1 VADVLVA
8 QGVGV
13 DYPTPAGVVT
23 ALDDVTVAVPDEG
36 ITVFAG
42 PSGSG
47 KSTLL
52 RVLALV
58 ERPTRGVVELG
69 GEAVSGRSH
78 RQLRALRRQTI
89 ALMFQS
95 PLENLLPELTAAQN
109 VIAAAESSGRR
120 ASLDLLEVVGL
131 QGMGDY
137 RVPALSGGQQQRL
150 ALCCALAREPK
161 IVLADEP
168 TSQLDDTSAG
178 LVLDSLKVLVD
189 RGVPVAVASH
199 DDRLVKLADRV
210 VRMSSGR
217 VGSGRPGSGRVA

>member
-1 VADVLVA
+1 VADVLAA

-13 DYPTPAGVVT
+13 DYATPAGTVT
-23 ALDDVTVAVPDEG
+23 AIDDVTVVVPDNG

-58 ERPTRGVVELG
+58 ERPTRGAVDLS
-69 GEAVSGRSH
+69 GETVSRRSY
-78 RQLRALRRQTI
+78 RQLRELRRQTI
-89 ALMFQS
+89 ALMFQN
-95 PLENLLPELTAAQN
+95 PMENLLPELTAAQN
-109 VIAAAESSGRR
+109 VIAAAQSAGRT
-120 ASLDLLEVVGL
+120 ADLGLLGVVGL
-131 QGMGDY
+131 DGMGDY

-161 IVLADEP
+161 VVLADEP
-168 TSQLDDTSAG
+168 TSQLDDVSAG
-178 LVLDSLKVLVD
+178 LVLESLKVLVD

-199 DDRLVKLADRV
+199 DDRLIGLADRV
-210 VRMSSGR
+210 VRMR
-217 VGSGRPGSGRVA
+217 SGRVA

>member
-1 VADVLVA
+1 MADVLVA

-13 DYPTPAGVVT
+13 DYPTPAGTVT
-23 ALDDVTVAVPDEG
+23 AIDDVTVTVPDEG

-69 GEAVSGRSH
+69 GEAVSGQSH
-78 RQLRALRRQTI
+78 RQLRALRRKTI
-89 ALMFQS
+89 ALMFQN

-109 VIAAAESSGRR
+109 VIAAAQSAGRE
-120 ASLDLLEVVGL
+120 ADLELLGVVGL
-131 QGMGDY
+131 DGMGDY

-150 ALCCALAREPK
+150 ALCCALARGPK
-161 IVLADEP
+161 VVLADEP
-168 TSQLDDTSAG
+168 TSQLDDASAG
-178 LVLDSLKVLVD
+178 LVLETLKVLVD

-199 DDRLVKLADRV
+199 DDRLVKLADQV
-210 VRMSSGR
+210 VHMSSGR
-217 VGSGRPGSGRVA
+217 VDSGRVA

>member
-1 VADVLVA
+1 MADVLAA
-8 QGVGV
+8 QGIGV
-13 DYPTPAGVVT
+13 DYPTPAGTVT
-23 ALDDVTVAVPDEG
+23 AIDDVTVTVPDQG
-36 ITVFAG
+36 VTVFAG

-69 GEAVSGRSH
+69 GEAVSGQSH
-78 RQLRALRRQTI
+78 RQLRALRRKTI
-89 ALMFQS
+89 ALMFQN

-109 VIAAAESSGRR
+109 VIAAAQSAGRD
-120 ASLDLLEVVGL
+120 ADLDLLGVVGL
-131 QGMGDY
+131 DGMGDY

-150 ALCCALAREPK
+150 ALCCALAREPRV
-161 IVLADEP
+161 VLADEP
-168 TSQLDDTSAG
+168 TSQLDDASAG
-178 LVLDSLKVLVD
+178 LVLETLKVLVD

-217 VGSGRPGSGRVA
+217 VA

>member
-1 VADVLVA
+1 MADVLAA

-13 DYPTPAGVVT
+13 DYPTPAGTVT
-23 ALDDVTVAVPDEG
+23 AIDGVTVTVPDEG
-36 ITVFAG
+36 VTLFAG

-58 ERPTRGVVELG
+58 ERPTRGVVQLG

-78 RQLRALRRQTI
+78 RRLRALRRQTI
-89 ALMFQS
+89 ALMFQN

-109 VIAAAESSGRR
+109 VIAAAQSAGRE
-120 ASLDLLEVVGL
+120 ADLDLLGVVGL
-131 QGMGDY
+131 DGMGDY

-161 IVLADEP
+161 VVLADEP

-178 LVLDSLKVLVD
+178 LVLETLKVLVD

-199 DDRLVKLADRV
+199 DDRLIKLADRV
-210 VRMSSGR
+210 VRMDSGR
-217 VGSGRPGSGRVA
+217 VDSGRVA

>member
-1 VADVLVA
+1 MADVLVA

-13 DYPTPAGVVT
+13 DYPTPAGAVT
-23 ALDDVTVAVPDEG
+23 AIDDVTVTVPDEG

-89 ALMFQS
+89 ALMFQN

-109 VIAAAESSGRR
+109 VIAAAQSNGRR
-120 ASLDLLEVVGL
+120 GAGRKADLDLLDVVGL
-131 QGMGDY
+131 KGMGDY

-161 IVLADEP
+161 VVLADEP

-199 DDRLVKLADRV
+199 DDRLVHLADRV

-217 VGSGRPGSGRVA
+217 VA

>member
-1 VADVLVA
+1 VADVLAA

-13 DYPTPAGVVT
+13 DYATPAGTVT
-23 ALDDVTVAVPDEG
+23 AIDDVTVVVPDNG

-58 ERPTRGVVELG
+58 ERPTRGAVDLS
-69 GEAVSGRSH
+69 GETVSRRSH

-89 ALMFQS
+89 ALMFQN
-95 PLENLLPELTAAQN
+95 PMENLLPELTAAQN
-109 VIAAAESSGRR
+109 VIAAAQSAGRT
-120 ASLDLLEVVGL
+120 ADLGLLGVVGL
-131 QGMGDY
+131 DGMGDY

-150 ALCCALAREPK
+150 ALCCALARDPK
-161 IVLADEP
+161 VVLADEP
-168 TSQLDDTSAG
+168 TSQLDDVSAG
-178 LVLDSLKVLVD
+178 LVLESLKVLVD

-199 DDRLVKLADRV
+199 DDRLIGLADHV
-210 VRMSSGR
+210 VRMRSGR
-217 VGSGRPGSGRVA
+217 LESGRVA

>member
-13 DYPTPAGVVT
+13 DYPTPAGAVT
-23 ALDDVTVAVPDEG
+23 AIDDVTVTVPDEG

-69 GEAVSGRSH
+69 GEAVSRRSH

-89 ALMFQS
+89 ALMFQN

-109 VIAAAESSGRR
+109 VIAAAQSAGRR
-120 ASLDLLEVVGL
+120 ADLDLLEVVGL
-131 QGMGDY
+131 KGMGDY

-161 IVLADEP
+161 VVLADEP

-199 DDRLVKLADRV
+199 DDRLVNLADRV

-217 VGSGRPGSGRVA
+217 VA

>member
-1 VADVLVA
+1 MADVLVA

-13 DYPTPAGVVT
+13 DYPTPAGAVT
-23 ALDDVTVAVPDEG
+23 AIDDVTVTVPDNG

-58 ERPTRGVVELG
+58 ERPTRGVVELSG
-69 GEAVSGRSH
+69 DAVSGRSH
-78 RQLRALRRQTI
+78 RQLRALRRKTI
-89 ALMFQS
+89 ALMFQN

-109 VIAAAESSGRR
+109 VIAAAQSAGRK
-120 ASLDLLEVVGL
+120 ADLSLLNVVGL
-131 QGMGDY
+131 DGMGDY

-161 IVLADEP
+161 VVLADEP
-168 TSQLDDTSAG
+168 TSQLDDVSAQ
-178 LVLDSLKVLVD
+178 LVLESLKVLVE

-199 DDRLVKLADRV
+199 DDRLVRLADRV

-217 VGSGRPGSGRVA
+217 VA

>member
-1 VADVLVA
+1 MADVLVA

-13 DYPTPAGVVT
+13 DYPTPAGAVT
-23 ALDDVTVAVPDEG
+23 AIDDVTVTVPDQG

-58 ERPTRGVVELG
+58 ERPTRGVVQLD
-69 GEAVSGRSH
+69 GEAVSSRSH

-89 ALMFQS
+89 ALMFQN

-109 VIAAAESSGRR
+109 VIAAAQSAGRR
-120 ASLDLLEVVGL
+120 TDLGLLDVVGL
-131 QGMGDY
+131 KGMGNY

-161 IVLADEP
+161 VVLADEP
-168 TSQLDDTSAG
+168 TSQLDDMSAG
-178 LVLDSLKVLVD
+178 LVLESLKVLVE

-199 DDRLVKLADRV
+199 DDRLTELADLV

-217 VGSGRPGSGRVA
+217 VDHGRVA

>member
-1 VADVLVA
+1 VADVLAA

-13 DYPTPAGVVT
+13 DYPTPAGTVT
-23 ALDDVTVAVPDEG
+23 AIDDVTVTVPDEG
-36 ITVFAG
+36 VTVFAG

-58 ERPTRGVVELG
+58 ERPTRGGVALG
-69 GEAVSGRSH
+69 GQTVSGQSH
-78 RQLRALRRQTI
+78 RQLRALRRRTI
-89 ALMFQS
+89 ALMFQN

-109 VIAAAESSGRR
+109 VIAAAQSAGRQ
-120 ASLDLLEVVGL
+120 ADLGLLDVVGL
-131 QGMGDY
+131 AGMGDY

-150 ALCCALAREPK
+150 ALCCALARQPK
-161 IVLADEP
+161 VVLADEP

-178 LVLDSLKVLVD
+178 LVLESLKVLVD

-199 DDRLVKLADRV
+199 DDRLVELADRV
-210 VRMSSGR
+210 VRMD
-217 VGSGRPGSGRVA
+217 SGRVA

>member
-1 VADVLVA
+1 M

-13 DYPTPAGVVT
+13 DYPTPAGAVT
-23 ALDDVTVAVPDEG
+23 AIDDVTVAVPDNG
-36 ITVFAG
+36 VTVFAG

-58 ERPTRGVVELG
+58 ERPTRGVVELS
-69 GEAVSGRSH
+69 GEPVSRRSH
-78 RQLRALRRQTI
+78 RQLRLLRRQTI

-95 PLENLLPELTAAQN
+95 PLENLLPELTAEQN
-109 VIAAAESSGRR
+109 VLAAAQSAGRT
-120 ASLDLLEVVGL
+120 ADPGLLGVVGL
-131 QGMGDY
+131 DGMGDY

-150 ALCCALAREPK
+150 ALCCALARDPK
-161 IVLADEP
+161 VVLADEP

-178 LVLDSLKVLVD
+178 LVLETLKVLVE

-199 DDRLVKLADRV
+199 DDRLIGIADRV

-217 VGSGRPGSGRVA
+217 VESGRVA

>member
-1 VADVLVA
+1 VADVLAA

-13 DYPTPAGVVT
+13 DYSTPTGTVT
-23 ALDDVTVAVPDEG
+23 AINDVTVVVPDNG

-58 ERPTRGVVELG
+58 ERPTRGAVDLS
-69 GEAVSGRSH
+69 GETVSRRSH

-89 ALMFQS
+89 ALMFQN
-95 PLENLLPELTAAQN
+95 PMENLLPELTAAQN
-109 VIAAAESSGRR
+109 VIAAAQSVGFRGSGRT
-120 ASLDLLEVVGL
+120 AYLGLLGVVGL
-131 QGMGDY
+131 DGMGDY

-150 ALCCALAREPK
+150 ALCCALARDPK
-161 IVLADEP
+161 VVLADEP
-168 TSQLDDTSAG
+168 TSQLDDASAG
-178 LVLDSLKVLVD
+178 LVLESLKVLVD

-199 DDRLVKLADRV
+199 DDRLIGLADRV
-210 VRMSSGR
+210 LRME
-217 VGSGRPGSGRVA
+217 SGRVA

>member
-13 DYPTPAGVVT
+13 DYPTPAGAVT
-23 ALDDVTVAVPDEG
+23 AIDDVTVAVPDQG

-69 GEAVSGRSH
+69 GETVSRRSH

-89 ALMFQS
+89 ALMFQN

-109 VIAAAESSGRR
+109 VIAAAQSAGRETDLGL
-120 ASLDLLEVVGL
+120 LDVVGL
-131 QGMGDY
+131 RDMGHY

-161 IVLADEP
+161 VVLADEP
-168 TSQLDDTSAG
+168 TSQLDDVSAG
-178 LVLDSLKVLVD
+178 LVLESLKVLVE

-199 DDRLVKLADRV
+199 DDRLTELADRV

-217 VGSGRPGSGRVA
+217 VA

>member
-13 DYPTPAGVVT
+13 DYPTPAGTVT
-23 ALDDVTVAVPDEG
+23 AIDDVTVTVPDKG

-58 ERPTRGVVELG
+58 ERPTRGVVELSG
-69 GEAVSGRSH
+69 DAVSGRSH
-78 RQLRALRRQTI
+78 RQLRALRRKTI
-89 ALMFQS
+89 ALMFQN

-109 VIAAAESSGRR
+109 VIAAAQSAGHQ
-120 ASLDLLEVVGL
+120 ADLSLLNVVGL
-131 QGMGDY
+131 DGMGDY

-161 IVLADEP
+161 VVLADEP
-168 TSQLDDTSAG
+168 TSQLDDASAG
-178 LVLDSLKVLVD
+178 LVLESLKVLVD

-217 VGSGRPGSGRVA
+217 VA